1 MLVQSLIFI
10 ISGKIWIY
18 KKENPP
24 WWWVGRSSKMNRS
37 QEDIKMELTLALIKS
52 GMQDP
57 ESINQAVNSMYIN
70 VIKRTQPS

>member
-1 MLVQSLIFI
+1 MEFI
-10 ISGKIWIY
+10 
-18 KKENPP
+18 
-24 WWWVGRSSKMNRS
+24 KMNRS

-57 ESINQAVNSMYIN
+57 ESINQAVNSMYMN